1 MNSVVQRVPV
11 GQDNVRIGLITYSE
25 EPKYETEFTEDVSD
39 FNLALSNVAR

>member
-11 GQDNVRIGLITYSE
+11 GPENVRIGLITYSD
-25 EPKYETEFTEDVSD
+25 EPKYETEFTGNVAD